1 MGQSPSKNA
10 NSTSSLTTTNG
21 QASSA
26 GLGVISDEGG
36 DDPSSSGCSGTS
48 AHSKTPLKSSSSR
61 QPSGRSRAS
70 KSSSSRKERTSMSFD
85 HDFSIDNASA
95 ADFMSKP
102 KRRVSSGGPK
112 PAKTDVHDGS
122 ASERKSRR
130 DKAEE
135 AGLVAAM
142 GEVVIS
148 RPHESESDA
157 SDGSSDSE
165 GSLTSPDSTNA
176 VAPIQNSNSEPGT
189 APGHHSEPISI
200 PGNNDSLAHSKFLQA
215 KRTPATTLPPPG
227 SSGPVATPVI
237 AVSHHDNNG
246 SLTSNVTSEGS
257 LSAISIASSSA
268 TSNASPEHADKS
280 KMSPQS
286 SQSSSSSS
294 EEDLSEIS
302 ALKSPIPTTHIGSSR
317 ANAVALSQQPAA
329 ATPQRVDLPAG
340 YSTSLSVSVDSVTG
354 SPARNIKNPKI
365 EAAAVSGASVAST
378 ASSKKAKKQPLPFD
392 VNDFIKRLLD
402 AGGKSGGASPVPL
415 RPNEIVQLC
424 AAARTVFMSQPVLLE
439 LGTPVKV
446 VGDIHGQFGDLI
458 RIFQMSGF
466 PPKTNYLFLGDYVD
480 RGRQSLETILLLFCF
495 KVKYPENFFMLRGN
509 HECASITKVYGFYDE
524 CKRRATTKI
533 WKSFVDTFN
542 TLPIAATIGGKIFC
556 VHGGL
561 SPYLNSMDDIRK
573 ITRPT
578 NVPDVGLLSDLLW
591 SDPERSI
598 MEWSEND
605 RGVSYC
611 FGRSVVN
618 KFCTKFK
625 FDLVCRAHM
634 VVQDGYEFFNKRK
647 LVTVFSAP
655 NYCGEFD
662 NWGAVMCVSKQL
674 LCSFE
679 LLKPMDSA
687 SIKDAVRRGIKKT
700 QKVKLGES

>member
-1 MGQSPSKNA
+1 
-10 NSTSSLTTTNG
+10 
-21 QASSA
+21 
-26 GLGVISDEGG
+26 
-36 DDPSSSGCSGTS
+36 
-48 AHSKTPLKSSSSR
+48 
-61 QPSGRSRAS
+61 
-70 KSSSSRKERTSMSFD
+70 MSFD

-102 KRRVSSGGPK
+102 KRRVSSGASK
-112 PAKTDVHDGS
+112 SAKTDGRHDPTG
-122 ASERKSRR
+122 SERKSRR

-148 RPHESESDA
+148 RPHDSQSSSDTDNA
-157 SDGSSDSE
+157 SVASTDSE
-165 GSLTSPDSTNA
+165 GSTSSLTAPA

-189 APGHHSEPISI
+189 APGLHTEPISI
-200 PGNNDSLAHSKFLQA
+200 PGNNDSLAHSKFLSA

-268 TSNASPEHADKS
+268 TSNASPENADKS

-294 EEDLSEIS
+294 EEDLSDIS

-317 ANAVALSQQPAA
+317 ANAVALSSKPTAS
-329 ATPQRVDLPAG
+329 TPQRVDLPAG
-340 YSTSLSVSVDSVTG
+340 YQSSLSVSLDSVTG

-365 EAAAVSGASVAST
+365 EPAVSGASVAST
-378 ASSKKAKKQPLPFD
+378 ASSKRSTKQPLPFD

-402 AGGKSGGASPVPL
+402 AGGKSGGAAPVPL

>member
-1 MGQSPSKNA
+1 
-10 NSTSSLTTTNG
+10 
-21 QASSA
+21 
-26 GLGVISDEGG
+26 
-36 DDPSSSGCSGTS
+36 
-48 AHSKTPLKSSSSR
+48 
-61 QPSGRSRAS
+61 
-70 KSSSSRKERTSMSFD
+70 MSFD

-102 KRRVSSGGPK
+102 KAHKHRGSSGTGAAA
-112 PAKTDVHDGS
+112 AKVDSHTDRSFSTDQ
-122 ASERKSRR
+122 RKSRR

-148 RPHESESDA
+148 RPHDSQSDETDNA
-157 SDGSSDSE
+157 SLASSDSA
-165 GSLTSPDSTNA
+165 GSVDSISA
-176 VAPIQNSNSEPGT
+176 PIAPIQNSNYDAQDT
-189 APGHHSEPISI
+189 APGTHSEPISI
-200 PGNNDSLAHSKFLQA
+200 PGNNELLAHSKVPPA

-227 SSGPVATPVI
+227 SSGPVATPVL
-237 AVSHHDNNG
+237 AVSLHAHDTNG

-257 LSAISIASSSA
+257 LSATSIASSSA
-268 TSNASPEHADKS
+268 TSNASPENAEQP

-286 SQSSSSSS
+286 SQSSS
-294 EEDLSEIS
+294 EEDITDLSS
-302 ALKSPIPTTHIGSSR
+302 ALKSPIPTTHVGSSR
-317 ANAVALSQQPAA
+317 AHAVALSSKPTAS
-329 ATPQRVDLPAG
+329 TPQRVDLPAG
-340 YSTSLSVSVDSVTG
+340 YQPSLSVSVDSITG

-365 EAAAVSGASVAST
+365 EAAVSGASMAST
-378 ASSKKAKKQPLPFD
+378 SSATKKKKASLPFD

-598 MEWSEND
+598 LEWSEND

>member
-1 MGQSPSKNA
+1 
-10 NSTSSLTTTNG
+10 
-21 QASSA
+21 
-26 GLGVISDEGG
+26 
-36 DDPSSSGCSGTS
+36 
-48 AHSKTPLKSSSSR
+48 
-61 QPSGRSRAS
+61 
-70 KSSSSRKERTSMSFD
+70 MSFD

-95 ADFMSKP
+95 ADFMSKS
-102 KRRVSSGGPK
+102 KRRVSSGASK
-112 PAKTDVHDGS
+112 NAKTDSKSHSSDQ
-122 ASERKSRR
+122 RKSRR

-148 RPHESESDA
+148 RPHDSQSSESDNDNA
-157 SDGSSDSE
+157 SVASSESDSAS
-165 GSLTSPDSTNA
+165 SLTSP

-189 APGHHSEPISI
+189 APGHFTEPISI
-200 PGNNDSLAHSKFLQA
+200 PGNNDSLAPSKFLAA

-227 SSGPVATPVI
+227 SSGPVATPLI

-268 TSNASPEHADKS
+268 TSNASPENADKS

-286 SQSSSSSS
+286 SQSSSSS
-294 EEDLSEIS
+294 EEDLSDLS

-317 ANAVALSQQPAA
+317 ANAVALSSKPTAS
-329 ATPQRVDLPAG
+329 TPQRVDLPAG
-340 YSTSLSVSVDSVTG
+340 YQSSLAVSVDSVTG

-365 EAAAVSGASVAST
+365 ESSVSGASTVSST
-378 ASSKKAKKQPLPFD
+378 SKKTTKKQPLPFD

-402 AGGKSGGASPVPL
+402 AGGKSGGAAPVPL